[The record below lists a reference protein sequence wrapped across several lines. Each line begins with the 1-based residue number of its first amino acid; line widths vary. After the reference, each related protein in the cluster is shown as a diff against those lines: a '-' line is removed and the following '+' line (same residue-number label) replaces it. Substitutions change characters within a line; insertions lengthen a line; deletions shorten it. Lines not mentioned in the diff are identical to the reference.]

1 MFMLLSEML
10 IFILLFILLFFVVI
24 YYIKHKIRNEQ
35 ISFEKILND
44 TKKEA
49 EYMQD
54 YYKRYKDI
62 QFLEEK
68 LKNEKNILDEK
79 IKSTEKLEQTVK
91 NKIQEYDTKLLKIKS
106 IKNQELKELEK
117 VSRMTSKE
125 AEKKMIELLE
135 NDLTREKATSI
146 INFQEKLKSEKEKLA
161 REILADAVLRYS
173 SDYVYETSVSVV
185 RLPSDEIKGCIIGRE
200 GRNIR
205 ALELLTGV
213 DFIIDDTPETITLSS
228 FDPYKREVA
237 KTAIALLISDGRIQP
252 TKIEEMIE
260 KAKKQMEKDMKNE
273 AQKIIFDLQ
282 IGEVNDE
289 IMETLGR
296 LKYRTSYGQ
305 NALQHSVEVAYIS
318 GLLASEMG
326 VDAKIA
332 KRCGLFHDIG
342 KALTYTMEGSH
353 VELGTKFLSKYSE
366 PKEVLNTV
374 ASHHGDCKPESIM
387 AIIVKAADTISASRP
402 GARRENLES
411 YTRRIEKLENI
422 VNNFEEVER
431 CYVIQAGREVR
442 VVVSPDKVT
451 DDGMVV
457 IARNICKKIE
467 ENLNYPG
474 QIRVSM
480 LRENRI
486 IEYAK

>member
-1 MFMLLSEML
+1 MIEMNLLKYIILGL
-10 IFILLFILLFFVVI
+10 IQGL
-24 YYIKHKIRNEQ
+24 
-35 ISFEKILND
+35 
-44 TKKEA
+44 
-49 EYMQD
+49 
-54 YYKRYKDI
+54 
-62 QFLEEK
+62 
-68 LKNEKNILDEK
+68 
-79 IKSTEKLEQTVK
+79 TETIPVSSSGHLMIFKTLMNAK
-91 NKIQEYDTKLLKIKS
+91 MDYDTIAIMTNFGSLVAIIILFWPDIK
-106 IKNQELKELEK
+106 
-117 VSRMTSKE
+117 
-125 AEKKMIELLE
+125 
-135 NDLTREKATSI
+135 
-146 INFQEKLKSEKEKLA
+146 
-161 REILADAVLRYS
+161 
-173 SDYVYETSVSVV
+173 
-185 RLPSDEIKGCIIGRE
+185 
-200 GRNIR
+200 
-205 ALELLTGV
+205 
-213 DFIIDDTPETITLSS
+213 
-228 FDPYKREVA
+228 
-237 KTAIALLISDGRIQP
+237 
-252 TKIEEMIE
+252 
-260 KAKKQMEKDMKNE
+260 
-273 AQKIIFDLQ
+273 KIIFDLQ

-326 VDAKIA
+326 VDAKLA

-457 IARNICKKIE
+457 LARNICKKIE